1 MMPAFAWSKGDPTS
15 SEFQR
20 KAEAS
25 EGASVPMAVP
35 ESGRADDSA
44 GRPPQLTARPSNDPP
59 TVSVAEVRTTVDSAN
74 SRERSNPPTESGAIR
89 TERRTD
95 PRNSS
100 EDSQTTS
107 LRLAGSGSSKAVR
120 IRTALSWTSSTDE
133 SAALR
138 AAAASGSAAAIPG
151 LAGPIAVR
159 SDQAASRIAASAG
172 AAPRPGGLP
181 SDLGAIP
188 RGVQPTPLAGSF
200 EAIGIL
206 LFGDLAATPGR
217 GTDRGGSEIGRGDA
231 GDAVDQLVGLVDH
244 HDVVVRQDLDAGDG
258 VDREQCVV
266 GDHYVGL
273 RRLDSGALGEAVLT
287 DRALVLTDA
296 FAGGDTDLPPRLIG
310 YARHQFVPI
319 TGFGV

>member
-1 MMPAFAWSKGDPTS
+1 M
-15 SEFQR
+15 R
-20 KAEAS
+20 
-25 EGASVPMAVP
+25 VPP
-35 ESGRADDSA
+35 PSGRPSH
-44 GRPPQLTARPSNDPP
+44 RP
-59 TVSVAEVRTTVDSAN
+59 
-74 SRERSNPPTESGAIR
+74 G
-89 TERRTD
+89 
-95 PRNSS
+95 RNSS
-100 EDSQTTS
+100 
-107 LRLAGSGSSKAVR
+107 
-120 IRTALSWTSSTDE
+120 
-133 SAALR
+133 
-138 AAAASGSAAAIPG
+138 
-151 LAGPIAVR
+151 R
-159 SDQAASRIAASAG
+159 SPAH
-172 AAPRPGGLP
+172 
-181 SDLGAIP
+181 
-188 RGVQPTPLAGSF
+188 PLAGSF

-319 TGFGV
+319 TGFGVGGPFGEADDLPAETRDRERIEQLVLGWLFGRAGVDLVHAQVVVAALEDCEICASAEWLLQASASRGRSRSTS